1 MSLLNHY
8 RESWRIA
15 WQAITSNKIRSI
27 LTTLGIV
34 IGVTTVV
41 LMIIIIQG
49 LNRSFKGELSVIG
62 SNTLYVQKWPWA
74 ETDWWVV
81 RKWPDIGEKEYRAL
95 KEHTSLA
102 THVVPIV
109 ETYRPVAFK
118 ERRLSRVDVEGVTS
132 DYPEISTFFPAMG
145 RFLNEID
152 VERNR
157 NVVVIGDG
165 IKQELFPYRNPIG
178 QRIKIGPIDFRVI
191 GVLEKQGSI
200 FGQSMDEVVF
210 IPYGTLLKE
219 FGRHRDWTLVLAVED
234 AAQMENL
241 EIETRGILHKVRKL
255 APGEKDNFSLNKQSQ
270 ILDFY
275 NSITAG
281 VYGGGVV
288 IAFISLL
295 VGGIGIMNIMLVSVT
310 ERTHEIGIRKAIGA
324 KRGHILWQFLT
335 ESALICSVGGV
346 IGIGVAFGIGKVIN
360 KFLPT
365 AMPLWVV
372 LLALGFSAT
381 VGLFF
386 GIWPATKAARMNPIE
401 ALRYE

>member
-1 MSLLNHY
+1 VPLLNHY
-8 RESWRIA
+8 AESGRIA
-15 WQAITSNKIRSI
+15 WQAIKSNKIRSG

-49 LNRSFKGELSVIG
+49 LNRSFKGELSIIG
-62 SNTLYVQKWPWA
+62 SNTLYVQKWPWR

-95 KEHTSLA
+95 KEHADLA
-102 THVVPIV
+102 THVVPMV
-109 ETYRPVAFK
+109 DTNRPVAFQD
-118 ERRLSRVDVEGVTS
+118 RRLSRVDISGTTAN
-132 DYPEISTFFPAMG
+132 YTEISTFLPEYG
-145 RFLNEID
+145 RFLSDID

-157 NVVVIGDG
+157 NVAVIGYG
-165 IKQELFPYRNPIG
+165 IKEELFPYRNPVG
-178 QRIKIGPIDFRVI
+178 QRIKIGPTNFMVV

-200 FGQSMDEVVF
+200 FGQSMDDIVF
-210 IPYGTLLKE
+210 VPYGTLLKE
-219 FGRHRDWTLVLAVED
+219 FGRHRDWTITLAVED
-234 AAQMENL
+234 ASQL
-241 EIETRGILHKVRKL
+241 EDLEVETQGILRSVRKL
-255 APGEKDNFSLNKQSQ
+255 APGERDNFSLNKQSQ
-270 ILDFY
+270 ILEFY

-281 VYGGGVV
+281 VYGGGIV

-324 KRGHILWQFLT
+324 KRSHILWQFLT

-346 IGIGVAFGIGKVIN
+346 IGIGVAFGIGKIID

-372 LLALGFSAT
+372 FLALGFSAT

-386 GIWPATKAARMNPIE
+386 GIWPASKAARMNPIE